1 MFDSLRSFVFQL
13 IYLFSHLTASN
24 VIDILLVVFQTLHQ
38 TRSLQL
44 LRGVLILAVLGAT
57 FLVLLP
63 FDTLGWLVQ
72 LLLLAGVIALPLLFQ
87 DELRRVLTGLGRF
100 GRRRGYGSDFERF
113 KRTIITAVRRMST
126 QHIGALIVLEGQT
139 PLGDIISTGILMKAD
154 VVTPELLLT
163 VFNPKTPLHDGAV
176 VLSGDRLAAASCILP
191 IQTESTGVTHLGTRH
206 RAALG
211 LSTKYADAL
220 VVVVSEESGLVSVVR
235 EGQIHRG
242 LSINQLDDWLD
253 RFRDQI
259 AGNVRSNWDWLRG
272 GGVAATLRNLVVA
285 IGLAMIAWVSVVY
298 QTNPPLTH
306 TINGAPLNISGP
318 DSGLIVMS
326 ELSEDVD
333 VAVQTTQDRVSSLDA
348 SSVWAELSLKNLPS
362 GVHQVP
368 VEVSLADP
376 RAQLLDV
383 MPAFINVTL
392 EPDITIFMTPT
403 VTIMDLETLPLGY
416 VLDEV
421 SLSPE
426 LVLISGPQ
434 SQVERVAELIVQ
446 LSLSA
451 SRTSFQKSLI
461 PILLDADEKVV
472 NGLDLDPEQLLATV
486 SIQRNF
492 FTRDIPV
499 QADLVMDSVE
509 PGHEVTRVQVL
520 PSSVTIAGSSNALE
534 SAGDFLLTSPI
545 SLTNSYSGLTI
556 DSPLILP
563 VGLSAL
569 DGLGDNVTSVAVM
582 IDIKPITDY
591 LVLNPLINLRNI
603 PNEINAKLSAAR
615 VSALIVGPQ
624 PVLAEIRNNPDL
636 IIVYADL
643 TDYSEGEYS
652 ISLQVVAP
660 PDVQVTLFPSEV
672 EVVLVS
678 KNN

>member
-1 MFDSLRSFVFQL
+1 
-13 IYLFSHLTASN
+13 
-24 VIDILLVVFQTLHQ
+24 
-38 TRSLQL
+38 
-44 LRGVLILAVLGAT
+44 
-57 FLVLLP
+57 
-63 FDTLGWLVQ
+63 
-72 LLLLAGVIALPLLFQ
+72 
-87 DELRRVLTGLGRF
+87 
-100 GRRRGYGSDFERF
+100 
-113 KRTIITAVRRMST
+113 
-126 QHIGALIVLEGQT
+126 
-139 PLGDIISTGILMKAD
+139 
-154 VVTPELLLT
+154 
-163 VFNPKTPLHDGAV
+163 
-176 VLSGDRLAAASCILP
+176 
-191 IQTESTGVTHLGTRH
+191 
-206 RAALG
+206 
-211 LSTKYADAL
+211 
-220 VVVVSEESGLVSVVR
+220 
-235 EGQIHRG
+235 
-242 LSINQLDDWLD
+242 
-253 RFRDQI
+253 
-259 AGNVRSNWDWLRG
+259 
-272 GGVAATLRNLVVA
+272 
-285 IGLAMIAWVSVVY
+285 
-298 QTNPPLTH
+298 
-306 TINGAPLNISGP
+306 
-318 DSGLIVMS
+318 
-326 ELSEDVD
+326 
-333 VAVQTTQDRVSSLDA
+333 
-348 SSVWAELSLKNLPS
+348 
-362 GVHQVP
+362 
-368 VEVSLADP
+368 
-376 RAQLLDV
+376 LLDV

-461 PILLDADEKVV
+461 PILLDADEKIV
-472 NGLDLDPEQLLATV
+472 NGLDLDPEQLLATI

-624 PVLAEIRNNPDL
+624 PVLAEIRHNPDL